1 MVEFICAE
9 KNCTLSLLPE
19 QKKQLHFLSN
29 KHFAKMK
36 KTTIENLLKK
46 TLFEKIE
53 DEDDVMMAKEA
64 LFEFSMD
71 SDTFTAKEMQQKYNL

>member
-1 MVEFICAE
+1 MATININLSHEEF
-9 KNCTLSLLPE
+9 LL
-19 QKKQLHFLSN
+19 FN
-29 KHFAKMK
+29 DFAKMK

-53 DEDDVMMAKEA
+53 DEHDVMMAKEA

-71 SDTFTAKEMQQKYNL
+71 LDTFTAKEMQQKYNL

>member
-1 MVEFICAE
+1 MAIINLNLSHEEF
-9 KNCTLSLLPE
+9 LL
-19 QKKQLHFLSN
+19 FN
-29 KHFAKMK
+29 DFAKMK

-53 DEDDVMMAKEA
+53 DEHDVMMAEEA